1 MTSASW
7 LLASGF
13 FLLTAASACA
23 QELEVTVDAG
33 WDGCFIEDAWTPLKV
48 TLALPEGAKALH
60 GRVVCEPVPL
70 ERVPGCSASF
80 DLEPLRGARATTTVR
95 LAVPARGDLSFTIR
109 IEDEKG
115 REIGRGLPRDLPR
128 RIDPRD
134 RLVLLVGRRSGLSA
148 LEPRVV
154 PRSAPPAKNDPGSA
168 RIARIPPEELPER
181 SWLLGGTAAVF
192 LADGPGMVELARDPA
207 RVAALEAFARGGGTV
222 VVIGG
227 RGVAFWAGSALDELL
242 PVTASGETAAAT
254 ARDLSFLG
262 DEARAGLSASQVT
275 LRAGA
280 EDLTGRETGG
290 RSLAARR
297 RLGRGQVAF
306 LAFDPDNP
314 EVRGAAQL
322 PAFLARLAPPAVPKP
337 PFARPDRLAEI
348 TTEELQE
355 RPPLGLLGLVGLGAA
370 TLAVLVILGPVAVKR
385 RHAPGRVVL
394 APAFSAVLSV
404 VVIAAAS
411 VGRGQ
416 ASAFSIV
423 YAFAESDEDEALVL
437 EDDAVF
443 AGGSMRFDLELEGQA
458 TPVPLEASRLD
469 LLALRAPGRTLWLE
483 PGAKPRVTPIHVT
496 AKGLS
501 WLRSGSF
508 VKLGARLAA
517 RAKEDALELDGHGAL
532 PAGVCAIVD
541 AANHSV
547 ATAPTPPLAPGE
559 TARVERAAFS
569 PRTTWSEDGPPL
581 WERSPAERTRAH
593 LLHALEA
600 VVDEARVTAQPG
612 KASRFPRAWVALP
625 VPMPRLACVVEGGRT
640 LDPEATVSVLLV
652 AAEEP

>member
-1 MTSASW
+1 SRFW

-13 FLLTAASACA
+13 LAVGLVATPVRA

-33 WDGCFIEDAWTPLKV
+33 WDGSFVEDAWTPLKV
-48 TLALPEGAKALH
+48 TLALPEGAKALR

-80 DLEPLRGARATTTVR
+80 TLEPLRGARATAVVR
-95 LAVPARGDLSFTIR
+95 LAAPARGDLSFTVC
-109 IEDEKG
+109 IEDENG

-134 RLVLLVGRRSGLSA
+134 RLVLLVGRKSGLSA
-148 LEPRVV
+148 LEPRIA
-154 PRSAPPAKNDPGSA
+154 PRNTPPSKNDPGSA
-168 RIARIPPEELPER
+168 RVARIAPEDLPDR
-181 SWLLGGTAAVF
+181 SWLLGGTSAVF

-207 RVAALEAFARGGGTV
+207 RVAALESFARGGGTV

-227 RGVAFWAGSALDELL
+227 RGVAFWAGSALDALL
-242 PVTASGETAAAT
+242 PVAASGETAPAG
-254 ARDLSFLG
+254 ARDLAFLG
-262 DEARAGLSASQVT
+262 DEARPGLAVSQAT

-280 EDLTGRETGG
+280 EDLTGREAGG
-290 RSLAARR
+290 HPLAARR
-297 RLGRGQVAF
+297 RLGRGQVVF

-314 EVRGAAQL
+314 DVRAAPEL
-322 PAFLARLAPPAVPKP
+322 PAFLARLAPSAVPKP

-355 RPPLGLLGLVGLGAA
+355 RSPLGLLGLVGLGAA
-370 TLAVLVILGPVAVKR
+370 TLAVLVLLGPVAVKR

-394 APAFSAVLSV
+394 APALSALLSV
-404 VVIAAAS
+404 AIVAS
-411 VGRGQ
+411 ASLGRGRAQ
-416 ASAFSIV
+416 AFSIV
-423 YAFAESDEDEALVL
+423 YAFAESDDDEALVL
-437 EDDAVF
+437 EDDALF
-443 AGGSMRFDLELEGQA
+443 AGSSTRFELELEGQA

-469 LLALRAPGRTLWLE
+469 LLALRAPGRTLCLE
-483 PGAKPRVTPIHVT
+483 PGAKPRVAPIHVA
-496 AKGLS
+496 AKGLA
-501 WLRSGSF
+501 WLRAGSF

-517 RAKEDALELDGHGAL
+517 RAKEDALELDGRAAL

-541 AANHSV
+541 PANHSV
-547 ATAPTPPLAPGE
+547 ATAATPPLAPGE
-559 TARVERAAFS
+559 TARVERASFAT
-569 PRTTWSEDGPPL
+569 RTIWTEDGPPL

-593 LLHALEA
+593 LLRALEA
-600 VVDEARVTAQPG
+600 VADEARVTAQPG

-625 VPMPRLACVVEGGRT
+625 VPMPRLASIVEGGKT